1 MSLPYT
7 ALAFVGGFSVGPP
20 LRVLHPASRAGTGA
34 WAALH
39 PYLPVTLGVLA
50 LGALIVTTPFARRLE
65 REDRWLLLLM
75 VVPGL
80 GPLAASA
87 VLVGYRVRYALPAL
101 PFVLLWAAS
110 GLGSR
115 VPRLATAGLAAL
127 VVVEAWGLVQMNA
140 PAYER
145 EDARSAAAWVEAR
158 PARWCSSARRASPSS
173 ATRSRATRSSRSSRT
188 CSPTARSRRASPRPL
203 PRPPTSSS
211 SPRARGRLTRRARC
225 RRCST
230 GGYRSAR
237 RRPSPASTCAATRP
251 EAARERAR
259 RGRRRARARAAR
271 SPRLRVAAARPPA
284 GGVVAAVGLHAGHA
298 QLLAR
303 RPRHPPP
310 AHRLA
315 RRRARVR
322 GDGAA
327 APAVGRR
334 GDRPRRRLPRAD
346 AAGARGRS

>member
-158 PARWCSSARRASPSS
+158 PA
-173 ATRSRATRSSRSSRT
+173 
-188 CSPTARSRRASPRPL
+188 
-203 PRPPTSSS
+203 
-211 SPRARGRLTRRARC
+211 PRAVVLVGETSLAFERYAQPGDAILEVEPHMLT
-225 RRCST
+225 
-230 GGYRSAR
+230 
-237 RRPSPASTCAATRP
+237 
-251 EAARERAR
+251 
-259 RGRRRARARAAR
+259 
-271 SPRLRVAAARPPA
+271 
-284 GGVVAAVGLHAGHA
+284 
-298 QLLAR
+298 
-303 RPRHPPP
+303 
-310 AHRLA
+310 
-315 RRRARVR
+315 
-322 GDGAA
+322 DGT
-327 APAVGRR
+327 
-334 GDRPRRRLPRAD
+334 
-346 AAGARGRS
+346 